1 MQDDARGDDDDNKED
16 DAQAFSR
23 KQLQIHTES

>member
-1 MQDDARGDDDDNKED
+1 MQDDTRGDNDENKEA

>member
-1 MQDDARGDDDDNKED
+1 MHDARGDDDDNKED

-23 KQLQIHTES
+23 KQLQIHMES